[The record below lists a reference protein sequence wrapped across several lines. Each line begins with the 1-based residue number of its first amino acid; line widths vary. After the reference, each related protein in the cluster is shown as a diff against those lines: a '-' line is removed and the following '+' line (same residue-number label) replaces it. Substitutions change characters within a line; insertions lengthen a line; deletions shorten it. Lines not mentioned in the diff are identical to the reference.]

1 MRDQQQTTGEGKGGE
16 IVVFIGTQDARCSEC
31 GDELSRG
38 SFFRLEEKQVLC
50 LECADLD
57 RLEFLPSGDAALT
70 RRAAKH
76 SPLRAV
82 VVKWSRARKR
92 YERQGILAAAEAIE
106 KAEAECAADAPDR
119 ARRRA
124 GAAVRREA
132 EDRQY
137 VAAFADA
144 IRRHF
149 PACPG
154 EDGLRIAAHA
164 CQKYSGRVGRS
175 AAAREELDEHA
186 VRLAVVAH
194 IRHVHTNY
202 DRLLSSGLDRREA
215 RDLVADRI
223 DEVLRRWSHAG

>member
-1 MRDQQQTTGEGKGGE
+1 M
-16 IVVFIGTQDARCSEC
+16 VFIGTQDARCSEC
-31 GDELSRG
+31 GEELFRG
-38 SFFRLEEKQVLC
+38 SFFRLEGNQPEQKRVLC

-82 VVKWSRARKR
+82 VLKWSRARKR

-124 GAAVRREA
+124 EAAVRREA
-132 EDRQY
+132 EDREY
-137 VAAFADA
+137 VAAFAEA
-144 IRRHF
+144 IRRQF
-149 PACPG
+149 PGCPA
-154 EDGLRIAAHA
+154 DDARLIAAHA
-164 CQKYSGRVGRS
+164 CQKHSGRVGRS
-175 AAAREELDEHA
+175 AAAREDLDEQA

-194 IRHVHTNY
+194 VRHVHTPY
-202 DRLLSSGLDRREA
+202 DTLLARGVDRREA
-215 RDLVADRI
+215 RDRVGERVE
-223 DEVLRRWSHAG
+223 EVVKRWEARQ